1 VSNETIYCL
10 LPEMLLAAVATFI
23 FVAGAML
30 GGRGIWSWVAAG
42 GLLVAMFTLYRQ
54 YTGLHWPQAD
64 AAEPLFAIKVG
75 GPLAV
80 DLLGQYVRW
89 LVLIVGLLFVLITAS
104 SAAHVQAPEYAGSLL
119 VAITGLM
126 LVGTANELVLLFVS
140 LELISIPTYV
150 LLYLGRRDMPSQ
162 EAATKYFF
170 LSILSSALMLYGFSF
185 LYGATGSTQL
195 TAVRDALDATAP
207 TSGSLVF
214 ARLAL
219 VFIFAGL
226 GFKLAAVPFHFY
238 APDVYQ
244 GTTNANAGVLAALPK
259 IAAVIALVRIA
270 VVAMPGAETFGWRL
284 ALILSLVTMTLGN
297 VLALWQDNV
306 RRLLAYSSIA
316 HGGYMLIGLAV
327 AFASLGGGAAGS
339 ADSAMQLDGVAAT
352 LFYLAVYVL
361 ATTGAFA
368 ALAYLGRGERQID
381 GVDELA
387 GLGRTHPL
395 AALALSTFMFSLA
408 GIPPLAGFWGKFTL
422 FASALSVD
430 AAGKDP
436 STLRLWFLGLAVA
449 GVVNAAIAAAYYLR
463 IVSVMYF
470 RAPLATP
477 RAQGGLGAGVAMLA
491 CAVLVV
497 LAGLMPDPLLRGA
510 NLASQS
516 AQVKPHDATPARP
529 TTAVG
534 MLDRIR

>member
-1 VSNETIYCL
+1 VPTDATYYLSNETIYCL
-10 LPEMLLAAVATFI
+10 LPEMLLAAVATSI
-23 FVAGAML
+23 FVGGAVL
-30 GGRGIWSWVAAG
+30 GGRGIWSVVAAG
-42 GLLVAMFTLYRQ
+42 GVLAAMFALYRQ
-54 YTGLHWPQAD
+54 YTGLHWAQAD
-64 AAEPLFAIKVG
+64 ATEPLLSVQVG

-150 LLYLGRRDMPSQ
+150 LLYLGRRDMASQ

-195 TAVRDALDATAP
+195 TAVRAALFATSAA
-207 TSGSLVF
+207 SGSLVF

-219 VFIFAGL
+219 VFIVAGL
-226 GFKLAAVPFHFY
+226 GFKLALVPFHFY

-244 GTTNANAGVLAALPK
+244 GTTNGNAGLLAALPK
-259 IAAVIALVRIA
+259 IAAIIALVRIV
-270 VVAMPGAETFGWRL
+270 VVAMPGAEAYGWRL
-284 ALILSLVTMTLGN
+284 ALILSLATMTLGN

-316 HGGYMLIGLAV
+316 HGGYMLIGLAA
-327 AFASLGGGAAGS
+327 AFASVGPAGDVDAATRI
-339 ADSAMQLDGVAAT
+339 DGVAAT

-361 ATTGAFA
+361 ATTGTFA

-387 GLGRTHPL
+387 GLGRTHPI
-395 AALALSTFMFSLA
+395 AALAVATFMFSLA

-422 FASALSVD
+422 FASALQVD
-430 AAGKDP
+430 AAGADP
-436 STLRLWFLGLAVA
+436 SPLRLWFLGLAVV

-477 RAQGGLGAGVAMLA
+477 RAQGGLGAGLAMLF

-497 LAGLMPDPLLRGA
+497 VAGLMPDLLLRGA
-510 NLASQS
+510 SSASQS
-516 AQVKPHDATPARP
+516 ARAPIHEAAPAL
-529 TTAVG
+529 AAK
-534 MLDRIR
+534 D

>member
-1 VSNETIYCL
+1 MSSETVYYL
-10 LPEMLLAAVATFI
+10 LPEIVLAAVATFI
-23 FVAGAML
+23 LVAGAMVQ
-30 GGRGIWSWVAAG
+30 GRSVWSWVAAG
-42 GLLVAMFTLYRQ
+42 GLLVAMLTLYRQ
-54 YTGLHWPQAD
+54 DVTLFWPQAD
-64 AAEPLFAIKVG
+64 AGGTVLSADIPP

-80 DLLGQYVRW
+80 DLFSQYVRW
-89 LVLIVGLLFVLITAS
+89 LVLVVGLLFVLISAS
-104 SAAHVQAPEYAGSLL
+104 SAAWVQAPEYAGSLL
-119 VAITGLM
+119 LAVVGLL
-126 LVGTANELVLLFVS
+126 LVGSANELVLLFVS

-150 LLYLGRRDMPSQ
+150 LLYLGRRDMANQ

-195 TAVRDALDATAP
+195 SQVQEALRATAP
-207 TSGSLVF
+207 DSGALVF
-214 ARLAL
+214 SRLAL
-219 VFIFAGL
+219 VLVFAGL

-244 GTTNANAGVLAALPK
+244 GTTNGNAGVLAALPK
-259 IAAVIALVRIA
+259 IAALVALVRIA
-270 VVAMPGAETFGWRL
+270 VVAMPGAEAYGWRL
-284 ALILSLVTMTLGN
+284 ALILALVTMTLGN

-327 AFASLGGGAAGS
+327 AFATVGGAVS
-339 ADSAMQLDGVAAT
+339 AQRLDGVAAT
-352 LFYLAVYVL
+352 MFYLAVYVV
-361 ATTGAFA
+361 ATTGTFA

-387 GLGRTHPL
+387 GLGRTHPM

-422 FASALSVD
+422 FSSALAVD
-430 AAGKDP
+430 AAGQDP
-436 STLRLWFLGLAVA
+436 SALRLWFLGLAVA

-463 IVSVMYF
+463 IVAVMYF

-477 RAQGGLGAGVAMLA
+477 RAQGGLGAGLAMLA

-497 LAGLMPDPLLRGA
+497 VLGVMPDPLLRGA
-510 NLASQS
+510 NLASES
-516 AQVKPHDATPARP
+516 ARAPSHVPAPAMAAR
-529 TTAVG
+529 
-534 MLDRIR
+534 D